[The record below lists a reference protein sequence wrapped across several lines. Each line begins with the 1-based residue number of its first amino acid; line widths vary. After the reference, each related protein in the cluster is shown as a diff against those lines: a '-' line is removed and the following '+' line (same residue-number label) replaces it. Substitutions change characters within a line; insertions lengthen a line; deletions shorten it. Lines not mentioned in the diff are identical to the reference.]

1 VRGEPCHAIQLH
13 PPGSHSIFSSALLQ
27 FRDARGRD
35 LPYIAAQKRLRPH
48 PDPLATKDQERASRI
63 RRIDGMRDSI
73 TTPLMNIFNAE
84 IIVMRLLLIATLLV
98 VLIAMAL

>member
-1 VRGEPCHAIQLH
+1 
-13 PPGSHSIFSSALLQ
+13 
-27 FRDARGRD
+27 
-35 LPYIAAQKRLRPH
+35 
-48 PDPLATKDQERASRI
+48 
-63 RRIDGMRDSI
+63 MRDSI